1 MTVVD
6 YIIVFVLGFLV
17 SFMLT
22 PAVIKLARKIGVVD
36 KPNARKVH
44 TESKPRLGGLSIY
57 GGFIFAAFYS
67 AIFVGVSLPW
77 SIVIGA
83 TIIVITGFLDD
94 KFELSPIVKLT
105 GQLVAALVVL
115 LNGIQIKVI
124 TIPFIAGDIQISW
137 IVAFVVS
144 LVWII
149 GITNAVNL
157 IDGLDGLASGVS
169 IIAFSAIFTMAL
181 IIGNTMVALLALAV
195 MGSTLAFLYFNF
207 HPSKI
212 FMGDTGSL
220 LLGYLLAVGS
230 LIGLKQ
236 VTFVTLIIPI
246 IILGVPITDTLI
258 AIIRRKLNNQA
269 IMAPDKNHLH
279 HRLLA
284 VGFTHRKAVLFIY
297 AIATYFAIS
306 AISFYK
312 ANLLGSSIIFLALL
326 IVIQLLIEK
335 LSLINNSY
343 RPLLTLIRKIRVF
356 FGSIPQRRT

>member
-1 MTVVD
+1 MTIVN
-6 YIIVFVLGFLV
+6 YIIVFVVGFLV
-17 SFMLT
+17 SLLLT
-22 PAVIKLARKIGVVD
+22 PAVIKLAKKIGVVD

-44 TESKPRLGGLSIY
+44 TVSKPRLGGLSIY
-57 GGFIFAAFYS
+57 GGFIFAILYS
-67 AIFVGVSLPW
+67 TIFVGVTLPM
-77 SIVIGA
+77 SIILGA

-94 KFELSPIVKLT
+94 KFELSPIIKLL

-124 TIPFIAGDIQISW
+124 TIPFISGDIQISW

-195 MGSTLAFLYFNF
+195 MGSTLAFLFFNF

-269 IMAPDKNHLH
+269 IMSPDKNHLH

-297 AIATYFAIS
+297 GIAIYFAIS

-312 ANLLGSSIIFLALL
+312 ANLLGAAIIFLGLL

-335 LSLINNSY
+335 LSLINNNY
-343 RPLLTLIRKIRVF
+343 RPLLTFIRKIKVF
-356 FGSIPQRRT
+356 VGSIPQRRI